1 MFVGVHMQC
10 NTTKDPKTLII
21 SFTYVHYTYIPF
33 LQFSYDVK
41 AGVMGLGPTLSV
53 DGTVVETI
61 LAGEFSIRLN
71 DTNLNLDELKILS
84 LGNIRVQLKSGNLL
98 RSVSEPFLTTIS
110 QLFRARISTS
120 AAGGIKDYIRNL
132 LHYANSDDLFQLK
145 KNINL
150 LLHLQI

>member
-1 MFVGVHMQC
+1 MNRTENELITC
-10 NTTKDPKTLII
+10 EKNTLV
-21 SFTYVHYTYIPF
+21 F
-33 LQFSYDVK
+33 QFSYDVK
-41 AGVMGLGPTLSV
+41 AGVMGLGPTLSI

-84 LGNIRVQLKSGNLL
+84 LGNVRVQLKSGNLL
-98 RSVSEPFLTTIS
+98 RSVSEPFLSTIS

-145 KNINL
+145 KNLHL
-150 LLHLQI
+150 LLHLHM